1 MITATLKTILTAS
14 GCTLVIYE
22 DQRMANAQFV
32 DQSDEA
38 TIIGLVTQL
47 NSMTLEVKAN
57 AIHEHY
63 NPLYIEVA
71 QQVALED
78 KADNNEVKF
87 QALLNI
93 CKQILVRIIAEGTLK
108 HLTPV
113 LVEKISETRYDA
125 NVIGWVMTLDLYYL
139 LNENR
144 DPCL

>member
-22 DQRMANAQFV
+22 DQRMANAQFI

-93 CKQILVRIIAEGTLK
+93 CKQILVRIIAEGTL
-108 HLTPV
+108 
-113 LVEKISETRYDA
+113 
-125 NVIGWVMTLDLYYL
+125 N
-139 LNENR
+139 
-144 DPCL
+144 